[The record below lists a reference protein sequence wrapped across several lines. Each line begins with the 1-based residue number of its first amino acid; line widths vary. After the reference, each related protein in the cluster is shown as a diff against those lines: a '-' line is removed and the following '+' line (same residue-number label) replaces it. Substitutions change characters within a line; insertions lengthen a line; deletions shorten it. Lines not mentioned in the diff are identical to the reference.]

1 MDFLPGQISPSLF
14 ALASHFSAVIMLD
27 DATYHLPDAV
37 QADILEKL
45 DTSLLGIPWAKFNN
59 PVLRFEAFVEDENN
73 ADGESGIFET
83 NDRLHHIFSHRVS
96 VRATT
101 SSQASSRTNVNCEPH
116 SQTEE
121 YPHPMMASN
130 NSEARHPSSAS
141 RLSRKRRHGGL
152 RPPMATAVMDES
164 MEVPRQMQISAGN
177 FSKRAKLKPDGVF
190 LPRESSLSK
199 FIIGVWE
206 QIHSDLILEPHILT
220 EQLQLTTAAST
231 HTSPMNA
238 AGISADLSIASLSEG
253 SFDIFTRGNMFCQ
266 RVTQASRTCRSIEV
280 IVQARW
286 IELFD
291 SYVQHLT
298 TGSSGIS
305 PTKARMKALAEACTD
320 FGWSEKELRNKMA
333 IWRGYK
339 EIKDVLGWVALVFS
353 GMGLYR
359 LCKYRIDFDKD
370 KFSRARALR
379 CRMEVAADTLHRNW
393 RQLLA
398 IVGKSTERRFTGHPH
413 DWVVCQDG
421 SDPVPLRSTYLQ
433 YDPNFSFEHVD
444 ECVIDTTWWGAE
456 DPRWMPP
463 TSRCPS
469 IANNNTCVLCDQVQS
484 EDAALNSCKCFSS
497 LFTRPGL
504 PPAVQIFRTSNGRN
518 NGLQALVPFE
528 RGVAIGEFTGL
539 VTKGIKDQDVL
550 DSKVGDRRYQIWQ
563 GRQGNF
569 TRFVNHSCKPNA
581 QFEKFTWLGT
591 EHILLVSNGIE
602 AGMEITVD
610 YSESYWKGLDKN
622 CLCGEGC
629 CRYKRSDGG

>member
-1 MDFLPGQISPSLF
+1 
-14 ALASHFSAVIMLD
+14 
-27 DATYHLPDAV
+27 
-37 QADILEKL
+37 
-45 DTSLLGIPWAKFNN
+45 
-59 PVLRFEAFVEDENN
+59 
-73 ADGESGIFET
+73 
-83 NDRLHHIFSHRVS
+83 
-96 VRATT
+96 
-101 SSQASSRTNVNCEPH
+101 
-116 SQTEE
+116 
-121 YPHPMMASN
+121 MASN
-130 NSEARHPSSAS
+130 NTVGHHPSSAS
-141 RLSRKRRHGGL
+141 RPSRKRRQGGL
-152 RPPMATAVMDES
+152 RPAIATAAMDES
-164 MEVPRQMQISAGN
+164 LEVPRQMQISAGN
-177 FSKRAKLKPDGVF
+177 FPKRAKLKPDGVF
-190 LPRESSLSK
+190 LPRESSLGK

-206 QIHSDLILEPHILT
+206 QIHSGLILEPHVLT
-220 EQLQLTTAAST
+220 EQLQLTADASA
-231 HTSPMNA
+231 HTNSTNEV
-238 AGISADLSIASLSEG
+238 GISTDLSTASLSTASLSEG
-253 SFDIFTRGNMFCQ
+253 SFDMFTRGNVFCQ

-298 TGSSGIS
+298 TGSPGIS
-305 PTKARMKALAEACTD
+305 PTRARMKALAEACSD

-339 EIKDVLGWVALVFS
+339 EIKDVLGWGALVFS

-370 KFSRARALR
+370 KFGRARALR
-379 CRMEVAADTLHRNW
+379 GRMEVAADTLHRNW

-398 IVGKSTERRFTGHPH
+398 IVGEPTEQRFTGHPH
-413 DWVVCQDG
+413 DWVVYQDG

-444 ECVIDTTWWGAE
+444 ECVVDTTWWGAD

-463 TSRCPS
+463 ASRSRS
-469 IANNNTCVLCDQVQS
+469 ITNKNTCVLCDQVQS
-484 EDAALNSCKCFSS
+484 GDAVYNSCKCFSS
-497 LFTRPGL
+497 LFSGPRL
-504 PPAVQIFRTSNGRN
+504 PPAVQIFRTSDGRN

-550 DSKVGDRRYQIWQ
+550 DSKVGDTRYQIWQ

-610 YSESYWKGLDKN
+610 YSGSYWRGLDKN
-622 CLCGEGC
+622 CLCGEVC
-629 CRYKRSDGG
+629 CRYKASDET

>member
-1 MDFLPGQISPSLF
+1 
-14 ALASHFSAVIMLD
+14 MLGD
-27 DATYHLPDAV
+27 ETYHLPEIV
-37 QADILEKL
+37 QSDILERL
-45 DTSLLGIPWAKFNN
+45 NTSLSGIPWAKFNN
-59 PVLRFEAFVEDENN
+59 PILCFEAFIQDRNGRDLV
-73 ADGESGIFET
+73 GGTFET
-83 NDRLHHIFSHRVS
+83 SDRSHHVLSHQILLRP
-96 VRATT
+96 AI
-101 SSQASSRTNVNCEPH
+101 SSQASPHTNVNDESH

-121 YPHPMMASN
+121 YHHSTTASN
-130 NSEARHPSSAS
+130 NREAHHPLAAPSP
-141 RLSRKRRHGGL
+141 SRKLRQPGL
-152 RPPMATAVMDES
+152 RPATATAIIDEPLQ
-164 MEVPRQMQISAGN
+164 VPRQMQIRAGN
-177 FSKRAKLKPDGVF
+177 FPKRAKLKPDGVF
-190 LPRESSLSK
+190 LPRDSSLGK

-206 QIHSDLILEPHILT
+206 QIHSGLVLEPHILT
-220 EQLQLTTAAST
+220 EQLQLTAA
-231 HTSPMNA
+231 HTTPNELSP
-238 AGISADLSIASLSEG
+238 DLSVAGLSEG
-253 SFDIFTRGNMFCQ
+253 SFDMFTQGNMFCQ

-291 SYVQHLT
+291 SYVLHLT
-298 TGSSGIS
+298 NASPGIS
-305 PTKARMKALAEACTD
+305 PTKARMKALAEACSD

-370 KFSRARALR
+370 KFGRARALR
-379 CRMEVAADTLHRNW
+379 GRMEVAADTLHRNW
-393 RQLLA
+393 RKLLA
-398 IVGKSTERRFTGHPH
+398 IVGEPTERRFTGHPH
-413 DWVVCQDG
+413 DWVVYQDG
-421 SDPVPLRSTYLQ
+421 TDPVPLRSTYLQ

-444 ECVIDTTWWGAE
+444 ECVIDSPWWGAD

-463 TSRCPS
+463 TSRS
-469 IANNNTCVLCDQVQS
+469 SSTTNGNNCVLCDQVQS
-484 EDAALNSCKCFSS
+484 DDAVLNSCKCFSS
-497 LFTRPGL
+497 LFSGPRL

-550 DSKVGDRRYQIWQ
+550 DSKAGDKRYQIWQ

-602 AGMEITVD
+602 AGVEITVD
-610 YSESYWKGLDKN
+610 YSGSYWRGLDKN
-622 CLCGEGC
+622 CLCGEVC
-629 CRYKRSDGG
+629 CSTAIPSSSSHLVFEVK